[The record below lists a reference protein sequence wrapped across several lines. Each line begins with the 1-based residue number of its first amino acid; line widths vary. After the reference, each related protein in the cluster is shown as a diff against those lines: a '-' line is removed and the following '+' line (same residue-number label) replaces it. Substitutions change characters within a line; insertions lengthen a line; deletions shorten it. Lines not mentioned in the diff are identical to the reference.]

1 MIKVTNL
8 SKSFKNKVIL
18 ENINLSISE
27 DEIVSICGKNGC
39 GKTTFLSILSGLL
52 QYDSGK
58 IDFNESLNS
67 FSQISY
73 VTSNDNSFFSRLTM
87 FENLKH
93 FGAFYYGDHVK
104 LEKDLMSLISKLD
117 LDEKIN
123 HSYSVLSAGEKKKMS
138 IVRALMKSPQ
148 VLLLDEYS
156 SNIDLISRETV
167 KNIIKKRKLTVIQT
181 THNAED
187 ITKFSDRIMIMGNKS
202 FNADISLT
210 GKESLKEIKK
220 VITNL

>member
-1 MIKVTNL
+1 
-8 SKSFKNKVIL
+8 
-18 ENINLSISE
+18 
-27 DEIVSICGKNGC
+27 
-39 GKTTFLSILSGLL
+39 
-52 QYDSGK
+52 
-58 IDFNESLNS
+58 
-67 FSQISY
+67 
-73 VTSNDNSFFSRLTM
+73 
-87 FENLKH
+87 
-93 FGAFYYGDHVK
+93 
-104 LEKDLMSLISKLD
+104 
-117 LDEKIN
+117 
-123 HSYSVLSAGEKKKMS
+123 
-138 IVRALMKSPQ
+138 MKSPQ